1 MVKLSE
7 FIGEVVSD
15 IADARKIADSNS
27 AALSQLYHADPFLK
41 GMTVP
46 HYTIQEA
53 EIKVPVFVDKAVS
66 NKQNNDFL
74 ITLILSTIKLKL
86 PQMLTN
92 KLMDCFIRKREKKLY
107 DRELEKAADASSDL
121 QVSDIKMPLKN
132 LGKDTKNY
140 LRRTYA
146 DKSNKITDRLAENM
160 KEYLRSVNLD
170 IIKPLD
176 IRDKQNEIL
185 TRIITEEFEVLSEKK
200 SPVSADDLPSLVAE
214 IGTEMFFEF
223 TQKSESNKGIF
234 IDPSTGKINEYV
246 AKDNLMFLTLKVKEQ
261 DLDVIIEDGG
271 AAGTQRFLSLN

>member
-15 IADARKIADSNS
+15 ISDARKIADSNS

-41 GMTVP
+41 GMPVP

-53 EIKVPVFVDKAVS
+53 EIKVPVSVNKAVS

-74 ITLILSTIKLKL
+74 VTLILSTIKLRL

-92 KLMDCFIRKREKKLY
+92 KLMDCFIRKREKELY
-107 DRELEKAADASSDL
+107 DQELEKAADASSDV

-132 LGKDTKNY
+132 LDENTRND
-140 LRRTYA
+140 LRLTYA
-146 DKSNKITDRLAENM
+146 DKSNEITNCLAENM
-160 KEYLRSVNLD
+160 KEYLKSANLD
-170 IIKPLD
+170 IIKLLD
-176 IRDKQNEIL
+176 IRDKQNDLL
-185 TRIITEEFEVLSEKK
+185 TRIITEELADLSEKK

-271 AAGTQRFLSLN
+271 DAGTQRFLSLN